1 MARAPVR
8 RNRGIE
14 IPYPESLRRNTQ
26 EIELLTRVASLY
38 YLEDAT
44 QAEIATTLGLSRPK
58 IARLLHKARAEG
70 IVEIAIR
77 THPALNMA
85 LESELAARFHLSRAI
100 LVADQ
105 RSEDIQRTLT
115 ARAAAEVLA
124 RTLPAQGVVAI
135 GMGRNVGAIPEQLT
149 SPPER
154 PCTFVSAIGGSPQV
168 GASVNPGD
176 ICRRLAERFH
186 GSAEILFA
194 PAYAEDMASRAAFL
208 QHADVR
214 ETLARARA
222 AETAI
227 VGIGDA
233 EDESAVVRMGCFSTN
248 DMARMRKEGA
258 VGDILGYFFD
268 AQGAPVADS
277 VGSRVVGLS
286 ADDLRAIPGVI
297 AVTSEPDKVRA
308 VLGALRTGIADV
320 LVTSLRTARQVLASS
335 DQS

>member
-1 MARAPVR
+1 VTVGT
-8 RNRGIE
+8 RG
-14 IPYPESLRRNTQ
+14 SSAVNQ

-44 QAEIATTLGLSRPK
+44 QAEIATALGLSRPK
-58 IARLLHKARAEG
+58 VARLLHKARAEG

-85 LESELAARFHLSRAI
+85 LESQLAERFQLSHAI

-105 RSEDIQRTLT
+105 RSEEIQRTLT
-115 ARAAAEVLA
+115 ARAAAEFLT
-124 RTLPAQGVVAI
+124 RTLPAEGVVAI
-135 GMGRNVGAIPEQLT
+135 GMGRNVGAIPEQLA

-154 PCTFVSAIGGSPQV
+154 ACTFVSAIGGSPQV

-186 GSAEILFA
+186 GSAEVLYA
-194 PAYAEDMASRAAFL
+194 PAYGEDMASRAALL

-214 ETLARARA
+214 ETLAQARG

-233 EDESAVVRMGCFSTN
+233 NDDSAVVQMGCFSTT
-248 DMARMRKEGA
+248 DMVRMRNEGA

-268 AQGAPVADS
+268 IHGAPVADS

-286 ADDLRAIPGVI
+286 ADDLRAIPRVI
-297 AVTSEPDKVRA
+297 AVTSEVDKVGA
-308 VLGALRTGIADV
+308 ILGALRTGIADV
-320 LVTSLRTARQVLASS
+320 LVTSLRTARQVLANGE
-335 DQS
+335 

>member
-1 MARAPVR
+1 M
-8 RNRGIE
+8 
-14 IPYPESLRRNTQ
+14 
-26 EIELLTRVASLY
+26 ASLY

-44 QAEIATTLGLSRPK
+44 QAEIAIALGLSRPK
-58 IARLLHKARAEG
+58 VARLLHKARAEG
-70 IVEIAIR
+70 IVDIAIR

-85 LESELAARFHLSRAI
+85 LESALAERFHLSQAI

-115 ARAAAEVLA
+115 ARAVAELLT
-124 RTLPAQGVVAI
+124 RTLPAEGDVAI
-135 GMGRNVGAIPEQLT
+135 GMGRNIGAIPEQLT

-154 PCTFVSAIGGSPQV
+154 SCTFVSAIGGSPQV

-186 GSAEILFA
+186 GSAEVLYA
-194 PAYAEDMASRAAFL
+194 PAYAEDMASRAALL
-208 QHADVR
+208 QHVDVR

-233 EDESAVVRMGCFSTN
+233 DDRSAVVRMGCFSTS
-248 DMARMRKEGA
+248 DMARMRGEGA

-268 AQGAPVADS
+268 LHGAPIADS
-277 VGSRVVGLS
+277 VGNRVVGLS
-286 ADDLRAIPGVI
+286 ADDLRAIPRVI

-308 VLGALRTGIADV
+308 VLGALRTGIVDV
-320 LVTSLRTARQVLASS
+320 LVTSLRTARQVLAVS
-335 DQS
+335 DQA

>member
-1 MARAPVR
+1 MTLSTQGSGAVARHAR
-8 RNRGIE
+8 SAISDTAR
-14 IPYPESLRRNTQ
+14 LRLNTQ

-44 QAEIATTLGLSRPK
+44 QAEIATALGLSRPK
-58 IARLLHKARAEG
+58 VARLLHKARAEG

-85 LESELAARFHLSRAI
+85 LESQLAERFSLSQAI

-105 RSEDIQRTLT
+105 RSEEVQRTLT
-115 ARAAAEVLA
+115 ARAAAEFLS
-124 RTLPAQGVVAI
+124 RTLPAEGVVAI

-154 PCTFVSAIGGSPQV
+154 SCTFVSAIGGSPQV

-186 GSAEILFA
+186 GSAQVLYA
-194 PAYAEDMASRAAFL
+194 PAYAEDLASRAALL
-208 QHADVR
+208 QHVDVR

-227 VGIGDA
+227 V
-233 EDESAVVRMGCFSTN
+233 RMGCFSPS
-248 DMARMRKEGA
+248 DMARMRGEGA

-268 AQGAPVADS
+268 LNGAPIADS
-277 VGSRVVGLS
+277 VGNRVVGLS
-286 ADDLRAIPGVI
+286 ADDLRAIPRVI

-308 VLGALRTGIADV
+308 VLGALRTGIVDV

-335 DQS
+335 DQA